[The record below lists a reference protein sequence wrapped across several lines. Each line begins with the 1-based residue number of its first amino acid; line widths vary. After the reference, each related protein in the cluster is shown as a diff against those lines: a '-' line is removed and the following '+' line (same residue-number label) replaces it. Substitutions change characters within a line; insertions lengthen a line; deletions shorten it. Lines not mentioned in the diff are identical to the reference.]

1 MRRAASWIS
10 LAFDSW
16 AMGVEASAVI
26 GMRLTK
32 LAAGGADAD
41 AEAQRMV
48 AEKVGAAIE
57 LQMLAA
63 TGGLGTSLESA
74 AGRSL
79 RHVRKKVRANRRRL
93 GRR

>member
-32 LAAGGADAD
+32 LAVGRADAN
-41 AEAQRMV
+41 AEAQRLV
-48 AEKVGAAIE
+48 AEKVATAVE

-63 TGGLGTSLESA
+63 TGRLGTSLESA

>member
-1 MRRAASWIS
+1 MNRAASWMS

-16 AMGVEASAVI
+16 SMGLEASAVI
-26 GMRLTK
+26 GLRLMK
-32 LAAGGADAD
+32 LSAGD
-41 AEAQRMV
+41 AEAGAEAQLMI

-63 TGGLGTSLESA
+63 TGGLGKTWETA

-79 RHVRKKVRANRRRL
+79 RHVRKAVRANRRRL

>member
-1 MRRAASWIS
+1 MS

-16 AMGVEASAVI
+16 SMGLEASAVI
-26 GMRLTK
+26 GLRLMK
-32 LAAGGADAD
+32 LSAGD
-41 AEAQRMV
+41 AEAGAEAQLMV
-48 AEKVGAAIE
+48 AEKLGAAME

-63 TGGLGTSLESA
+63 TGGLGTSWETA

-79 RHVRKKVRANRRRL
+79 RHIRKAVRANRRRL